1 MLNKLKLFAI
11 TAVAIVMVLP
21 LGAHPGPERHPVE
34 QELFDV
40 ENELNTKITQLQQR
54 LSRMNTL
61 IESVS
66 EPDEDTIADAVQE
79 AMVEPVGEID
89 QSLNELNDSVAG
101 VVANAQMHLW
111 WLIAMSAV
119 MVLGFIGMFAYC
131 NSQLKK
137 NS

>member
-1 MLNKLKLFAI
+1 MLNKFKLFAI

-40 ENELNTKITQLQQR
+40 ENELKAQITQLQQR

-61 IESVS
+61 LESVS
-66 EPDEDTIADAVQE
+66 EPDEQTIADAVQN

-101 VVANAQMHLW
+101 VVANTQIHLW
-111 WLIAMSAV
+111 WLIAVSAV
-119 MVLGFIGMFAYC
+119 MVLGFIVMFAYC

-137 NS
+137 NN

>member
-1 MLNKLKLFAI
+1 MLKELKLFAV
-11 TAVAIVMVLP
+11 AVVAIVMVLP
-21 LGAHPGPERHPVE
+21 LGAHPGPERHPIE

-54 LSRMNTL
+54 LSRMNTQ

-66 EPDEDTIADAVQE
+66 EPDEQTIADAVQN

-89 QSLNELNDSVAG
+89 QSLSQLNDSVESLG
-101 VVANAQMHLW
+101 ANNQMHLW
-111 WLIAMSAV
+111 WLIAVSVV
-119 MVLGFIGMFAYC
+119 MVIGFIGMFAYV

-137 NS
+137 NT

>member
-40 ENELNTKITQLQQR
+40 EDRLNAKITQLEQR

-66 EPDEDTIADAVQE
+66 EPDEDTIADAVQA
-79 AMVEPVGEID
+79 AMVGPVGEID
-89 QSLNELNDSVAG
+89 QSLNELKDSVAG
-101 VVANAQMHLW
+101 VVANTQMHLW
-111 WLIAMSAV
+111 WLIAVSAV
-119 MVLGFIGMFAYC
+119 MVLGFIVMFAYV
-131 NSQLKK
+131 NAQLKK
-137 NS
+137 ST

>member
-1 MLNKLKLFAI
+1 MLKALKLFAVA
-11 TAVAIVMVLP
+11 AVAMVMVLP

-34 QELFDV
+34 QELVDV

-79 AMVEPVGEID
+79 AMVEPVGEIET
-89 QSLNELNDSVAG
+89 SLRQVNDSVEG
-101 VVANAQMHLW
+101 VVANTQMHLW
-111 WLIAMSAV
+111 WLIALSAV
-119 MVLGFIGMFAYC
+119 MVLGFIVMFAYF
-131 NSQLKK
+131 NAQLKK
-137 NS
+137 ST

>member
-1 MLNKLKLFAI
+1 MLKELKLFAVA
-11 TAVAIVMVLP
+11 AVAIVMVLP

-66 EPDEDTIADAVQE
+66 EPDEDTIADAVQD

-89 QSLNELNDSVAG
+89 QSLSDLNDSMAG
-101 VVANAQMHLW
+101 VVANTQMHLW
-111 WLIAMSAV
+111 WLIAVTAV
-119 MVLGFIGMFAYC
+119 MVLGFIVMFAYV
-131 NSQLKK
+131 NAQLKK
-137 NS
+137 NG

>member
-1 MLNKLKLFAI
+1 MLKALKIF
-11 TAVAIVMVLP
+11 AVAAVAMVMVLP

-101 VVANAQMHLW
+101 VVANTQIHLW
-111 WLIAMSAV
+111 WLIALSAV
-119 MVLGFIGMFAYC
+119 MVLGFIVMFAYFS
-131 NSQLKK
+131 SQMKK
-137 NS
+137 NA

>member
-1 MLNKLKLFAI
+1 MLKALKIF
-11 TAVAIVMVLP
+11 AVAAVAMVMVLP

-79 AMVEPVGEID
+79 AMVEPVGEIET
-89 QSLNELNDSVAG
+89 SLRQVNDSVEG
-101 VVANAQMHLW
+101 VVANSQMHLW
-111 WLIAMSAV
+111 WLIAMTAV
-119 MVLGFIGMFAYC
+119 MFLGFIGMFFYVK
-131 NSQLKK
+131 SKQ
-137 NS
+137 